1 LEKAHL
7 TTRTQ
12 LKSWLCASSALAAFV
27 CSPSAFAAHSEL
39 TAAALSRSTPKAEP
53 ALVKSTQEEN
63 PRGLPPLS
71 LPSLASLASLAPP
84 RPELQPEPKP
94 LPESKSIRNEI
105 LWHGLRI
112 PTIIAFGLSGLSAG
126 GAVATGFAASRGND
140 PRTCDASCSE
150 HDVRQRAL
158 LLTTGVLTGM
168 AAAGLGIGITF
179 MVKAPSNRTEP
190 AIRPRFD
197 ATISGQRAI
206 AKVGWV
212 FSSF

>member
-1 LEKAHL
+1 M
-7 TTRTQ
+7 TIRTR
-12 LKSWLCASSALAAFV
+12 LKSGLCASSALVALA
-27 CSPSAFAAHSEL
+27 SSHSAFAAHSEL
-39 TAAALSRSTPKAEP
+39 TAIAPIAAAPTFSKTEP
-53 ALVKSTQEEN
+53 ATVKPASKQIAPLRLV
-63 PRGLPPLS
+63 PLRLS
-71 LPSLASLASLAPP
+71 L
-84 RPELQPEPKP
+84 EQVKP
-94 LPESKSIRNEI
+94 LPEAKSTRNEI

-126 GAVATGFAASRGND
+126 GALATGFAASRGND
-140 PRTCDASCSE
+140 PRTCDSSCSE

-158 LLTTGVLTGM
+158 LVTTGVLTGM

-179 MVKAPSNRTEP
+179 MVKAPRNRTES

-197 ATISGQRAI
+197 ATISGQKAI

>member
-1 LEKAHL
+1 M

-12 LKSWLCASSALAAFV
+12 LKGWLCASSLLAAFA
-27 CSPSAFAAHSEL
+27 CSHHAFAAHSEL
-39 TAAALSRSTPKAEP
+39 TAAALLPSSPNAESP
-53 ALVKSTQEEN
+53 PVKSVPQKIA
-63 PRGLPPLS
+63 PRRLTRVGVPLALPRLVS
-71 LPSLASLASLAPP
+71 FAPP

-94 LPESKSIRNEI
+94 LPEQRSSRNEI

-140 PRTCDASCSE
+140 PRTCDSSCSE

-179 MVKAPSNRTEP
+179 MVKAPSNRAAS

-197 ATISGQRAI
+197 ATISGQKAV

>member
-1 LEKAHL
+1 M
-7 TTRTQ
+7 TTRNQ
-12 LKSWLCASSALAAFV
+12 LKSWLCANSLLFAFACSHSAL
-27 CSPSAFAAHSEL
+27 AAHSEL
-39 TAAALSRSTPKAEP
+39 AARVPLPPSPKASP
-53 ALVKSTQEEN
+53 TPVK
-63 PRGLPPLS
+63 RLPVKIPTRHVV
-71 LPSLASLASLAPP
+71 ALAPP
-84 RPELQPEPKP
+84 ASLVPVRLQPAPQP
-94 LPESKSIRNEI
+94 LPEAKSTRNEI

-140 PRTCDASCSE
+140 PRTCDSSCSE

-158 LLTTGVLTGM
+158 LLTTGVLTGI
-168 AAAGLGIGITF
+168 AAAGLGVGITF
-179 MVKAPSNRTEP
+179 MVKAPRNRTES

-197 ATISGQRAI
+197 ASISGQRAI

>member
-1 LEKAHL
+1 LG
-7 TTRTQ
+7 
-12 LKSWLCASSALAAFV
+12 ALA
-27 CSPSAFAAHSEL
+27 CSHRALAAHSEL
-39 TAAALSRSTPKAEP
+39 TAAARLPSTPKAAPLAVNPVLEKISP
-53 ALVKSTQEEN
+53 RRVAL
-63 PRGLPPLS
+63 L
-71 LPSLASLASLAPP
+71 LPSLASPRVAP
-84 RPELQPEPKP
+84 RVELRPEPKP
-94 LPESKSIRNEI
+94 LPEQPSTRNEI

-140 PRTCDASCSE
+140 PRTCDSSCSE

-158 LLTTGVLTGM
+158 LLTTGVLTGV
-168 AAAGLGIGITF
+168 AAAGLGIGIAF
-179 MVKAPSNRTEP
+179 MVKAPRSPTES

-197 ATISGQRAI
+197 ATISGQKAV

>member
-1 LEKAHL
+1 M
-7 TTRTQ
+7 
-12 LKSWLCASSALAAFV
+12 
-27 CSPSAFAAHSEL
+27 
-39 TAAALSRSTPKAEP
+39 
-53 ALVKSTQEEN
+53 
-63 PRGLPPLS
+63 
-71 LPSLASLASLAPP
+71 ASLASLAPP

-94 LPESKSIRNEI
+94 LPESQSIRNEI

>member
-1 LEKAHL
+1 MK
-7 TTRTQ
+7 TRTQ
-12 LKSWLCASSALAAFV
+12 LKGWLCASSLLVGLA
-27 CSPSAFAAHSEL
+27 CSQNAFAAHSDL
-39 TAAALSRSTPKAEP
+39 TASAWLSSPKADP
-53 ALVKSTQEEN
+53 VVVKASVEKKS
-63 PRGLPPLS
+63 PR
-71 LPSLASLASLAPP
+71 LAVLAPLVRP
-84 RPELQPEPKP
+84 RIELQPEPKP
-94 LPESKSIRNEI
+94 LPEPRSTRNEI

-140 PRTCDASCSE
+140 PRTCDSTCAE

-168 AAAGLGIGITF
+168 AAAGIGIGITF
-179 MVKAPSNRTEP
+179 MVQAPHNPTAS

-197 ATISGQRAI
+197 ATISGQKAI
-206 AKVGWV
+206 AKIGWV

>member
-1 LEKAHL
+1 MP
-7 TTRTQ
+7 TRNQ
-12 LKSWLCASSALAAFV
+12 PKRWLCANSLLFAFACSHSAL
-27 CSPSAFAAHSEL
+27 AAHSEL
-39 TAAALSRSTPKAEP
+39 ATRTPLPKAAP
-53 ALVKSTQEEN
+53 TLVKPPTQEVS
-63 PRGLPPLS
+63 PHHVVARVAPAPLS
-71 LPSLASLASLAPP
+71 PLGVPPS
-84 RPELQPEPKP
+84 EPKP
-94 LPESKSIRNEI
+94 LLEPKSTRNEI

-140 PRTCDASCSE
+140 PRTCDSTCSE
-150 HDVRQRAL
+150 NGVRQRAL

-179 MVKAPSNRTEP
+179 MVKAPRNRTES

-197 ATISGQRAI
+197 ATISGERAV

>member
-1 LEKAHL
+1 M

-39 TAAALSRSTPKAEP
+39 TAAALSPPTPKAEP
-53 ALVKSTQEEN
+53 APVKSTQEEN
-63 PRGLPPLS
+63 PRRLAALS
-71 LPSLASLASLAPP
+71 LPSLASLAPP

-94 LPESKSIRNEI
+94 LPEPKSIRNEI
-105 LWHGLRI
+105 LWHGLHI

-140 PRTCDASCSE
+140 PRTCDSSCSE

-158 LLTTGVLTGM
+158 LVTTGVLTGM

>member
-1 LEKAHL
+1 MP
-7 TTRTQ
+7 TRNQ
-12 LKSWLCASSALAAFV
+12 LQSWLCANSLLFAFA
-27 CSPSAFAAHSEL
+27 CSHSAFAAHSEL
-39 TAAALSRSTPKAEP
+39 AAREL
-53 ALVKSTQEEN
+53 
-63 PRGLPPLS
+63 LPP
-71 LPSLASLASLAPP
+71 PP
-84 RPELQPEPKP
+84 RTAPGPVKPLAEEKSAGHVLALAAPAVPIRLRVPLTDPKP
-94 LPESKSIRNEI
+94 LPEPKSTRNEI

-112 PTIIAFGLSGLSAG
+112 PTIVAFGLSGLSAG

-140 PRTCDASCSE
+140 PRTCDSTCSE

-179 MVKAPSNRTEP
+179 MVKAPRNSAEP

>member
-1 LEKAHL
+1 M

-12 LKSWLCASSALAAFV
+12 LKSWLCASSLLAAFV
-27 CSPSAFAAHSEL
+27 CSHSAFAAHSEL
-39 TAAALSRSTPKAEP
+39 TAAARLPASPKAEP
-53 ALVKSTQEEN
+53 VPVKS
-63 PRGLPPLS
+63 S
-71 LPSLASLASLAPP
+71 LEQISPHSIARLAPLAWP
-84 RPELQPEPKP
+84 RLELPPEPKP
-94 LPESKSIRNEI
+94 LPEPLSTRNEI

-140 PRTCDASCSE
+140 PRTCDSSCSD

-168 AAAGLGIGITF
+168 AAAGIGIGITF
-179 MVKAPSNRTEP
+179 MVKAPNNRTKP

>member
-1 LEKAHL
+1 MP
-7 TTRTQ
+7 TRKQ
-12 LKSWLCASSALAAFV
+12 LKGWLCANSLLFAFA
-27 CSPSAFAAHSEL
+27 CSHGAFAAHSEL
-39 TAAALSRSTPKAEP
+39 AARTPLPPSPKAAP
-53 ALVKSTQEEN
+53 APVKPAAKKTSARLVVALT
-63 PRGLPPLS
+63 PP
-71 LPSLASLASLAPP
+71 ASPIPLRVPLT
-84 RPELQPEPKP
+84 EPKP
-94 LPESKSIRNEI
+94 LPEPKSTRNEI
-105 LWHGLRI
+105 LWHGLHI

-140 PRTCDASCSE
+140 PRTCDSSCSE

-179 MVKAPSNRTEP
+179 MVKAPRNRTEP

-197 ATISGQRAI
+197 ATISGQKAI

>member
-1 LEKAHL
+1 M
-7 TTRTQ
+7 TRRTQ
-12 LKSWLCASSALAAFV
+12 LKSWLCASSLLAAFA
-27 CSPSAFAAHSEL
+27 CSHSAFAAHSEL
-39 TAAALSRSTPKAEP
+39 TAAALPPPIPKAAP
-53 ALVKSTQEEN
+53 VAVKSAREKTSS
-63 PRGLPPLS
+63 PRLAPLS
-71 LPSLASLASLAPP
+71 LPSLGSLASLAPS

-94 LPESKSIRNEI
+94 LPEPQSFRNEI

-140 PRTCDASCSE
+140 PRTCDSSCSE

-179 MVKAPSNRTEP
+179 MVKAPRSRTET

-197 ATISGQRAI
+197 ATISGQKAI

>member
-1 LEKAHL
+1 M

-39 TAAALSRSTPKAEP
+39 TAAALPPSSPKAEP
-53 ALVKSTQEEN
+53 APVKVASEKRLAPSLT
-63 PRGLPPLS
+63 PLS
-71 LPSLASLASLAPP
+71 LPTLASLASMAAP

-94 LPESKSIRNEI
+94 LPEPQSIRNEI

-140 PRTCDASCSE
+140 PRTCDSSCSE

-179 MVKAPSNRTEP
+179 MAKAPSNRKEP